1 MAEAK
6 EKQKSKIETIEMKT
20 IEQDIITP
28 LLKWY
33 DQNKR
38 ILPWRGS
45 RDPYKIWVSEIMLQQ
60 TRVEA
65 VKPYYERFMAE
76 LPDVHKLASA
86 KEERLLKLWEGLG
99 YYNRVRNMQKAAI
112 RIEEQYQGEFPKTYD
127 EIIQLSGIG
136 SYTAGA
142 IASIA
147 FHEPVPAVD
156 GNVIRII
163 SRLIL
168 YEGES
173 LGQTAKNEVRDMLF
187 PFMDVQGRS
196 GDINQ
201 ALMEL
206 GATICVPN
214 GAPHCED
221 CPWEK
226 MCQAHQKK
234 VWQEYPKKAA
244 RKSRRI
250 EKKTV
255 LIIGDGEHILLH
267 KRPAKGL
274 LAAMYELPNYEGE
287 LSEKEAV
294 SVVRALGMAPLR
306 IQKTRKAKHIF
317 SHIEWEMSGYRLL
330 VEPVEYWKD
339 NTEDDN
345 NSRNGHYENGRNENN
360 SRNGRN
366 ENNPNG
372 QQQNSQNENDGPD
385 GQNQNI
391 GNENDRWS
399 EDYFCVTKEKTE
411 KDYAI
416 PSAFSAFTEY
426 FDMKPGIGKK
436 IHK

>member
-1 MAEAK
+1 
-6 EKQKSKIETIEMKT
+6 MKT

-76 LPDVHKLASA
+76 LPNVHKLASA

-99 YYNRVRNMQKAAI
+99 YYNRIRNMQKAAI

-156 GNVIRII
+156 GNVLRII

-168 YEGES
+168 YEEDILS
-173 LGQTAKNEVRDMLF
+173 QKAKNEVRDMLL

-201 ALMEL
+201 ALM
-206 GATICVPN
+206 
-214 GAPHCED
+214 
-221 CPWEK
+221 
-226 MCQAHQKK
+226 
-234 VWQEYPKKAA
+234 
-244 RKSRRI
+244 
-250 EKKTV
+250 
-255 LIIGDGEHILLH
+255 
-267 KRPAKGL
+267 
-274 LAAMYELPNYEGE
+274 
-287 LSEKEAV
+287 
-294 SVVRALGMAPLR
+294 
-306 IQKTRKAKHIF
+306 
-317 SHIEWEMSGYRLL
+317 
-330 VEPVEYWKD
+330 
-339 NTEDDN
+339 
-345 NSRNGHYENGRNENN
+345 
-360 SRNGRN
+360 
-366 ENNPNG
+366 
-372 QQQNSQNENDGPD
+372 
-385 GQNQNI
+385 
-391 GNENDRWS
+391 
-399 EDYFCVTKEKTE
+399 
-411 KDYAI
+411 
-416 PSAFSAFTEY
+416 
-426 FDMKPGIGKK
+426 
-436 IHK
+436 

>member
-1 MAEAK
+1 
-6 EKQKSKIETIEMKT
+6 MKT

-45 RDPYKIWVSEIMLQQ
+45 KDPYKIWVSEIMLQQ

-65 VKPYYERFMAE
+65 VKPYFERFMAE

-112 RIEEQYQGEFPKTYD
+112 RIEEQYHGEFPKTYD

-156 GNVIRII
+156 GNVLRII

-168 YEGES
+168 YEEDILS
-173 LGQTAKNEVRDMLF
+173 QKAKNEVRDMLL
-187 PFMDVQGRS
+187 PFMGEQGRS

-221 CPWEK
+221 CPWK
-226 MCQAHQKK
+226 KICQAHQKD

-244 RKSRRI
+244 KKSRRI

-267 KRPAKGL
+267 KRPRKGL

-294 SVVRALGMAPLR
+294 SAVRALGMAPLR

-330 VEPVEYWKD
+330 VEPLEYRKD

-345 NSRNGHYENGRNENN
+345 NNRN
-360 SRNGRN
+360 
-366 ENNPNG
+366 
-372 QQQNSQNENDGPD
+372 
-385 GQNQNI
+385 GQNQNA
-391 GNENDRWS
+391 GDENDKWS
-399 EDYFCVTKEKTE
+399 EGYFWVTKEKTE

>member
-1 MAEAK
+1 
-6 EKQKSKIETIEMKT
+6 MKT

-45 RDPYKIWVSEIMLQQ
+45 KDPYKIWVSEIMLQQ

-65 VKPYYERFMAE
+65 VKPYFERFMAE

-112 RIEEQYQGEFPKTYD
+112 RIEEQYHGEFPKTYD

-156 GNVIRII
+156 GNVLRII

-168 YEGES
+168 YEEDILS
-173 LGQTAKNEVRDMLF
+173 QKAKNEVRDMLL
-187 PFMDVQGRS
+187 PFMGEQGRS

-214 GAPHCED
+214 GAPHCGD

-226 MCQAHQKK
+226 MCQAHQKD

-244 RKSRRI
+244 KKSRRI

-294 SVVRALGMAPLR
+294 SAVRALGMAPLR

-330 VEPVEYWKD
+330 VEPLEYKKD

-345 NSRNGHYENGRNENN
+345 NSRNGQNENSRNENN
-360 SRNGRN
+360 SRNRQN
-366 ENNPNG
+366 ENSRNDN
-372 QQQNSQNENDGPD
+372 NSRRGQNENDK
-385 GQNQNI
+385 
-391 GNENDRWS
+391 WS
-399 EDYFCVTKEKTE
+399 EDYFWVTKEKTE